1 MSVMFFVVDEL
12 TGGLKV
18 VVV

>member
-1 MSVMFFVVDEL
+1 MFFVVDEL